1 MGSIRIAV
9 FEQMP
14 LFRAGIVQVLN
25 AEAGMAVV
33 AEGDLLPHAAVL
45 RRASADVVI
54 VDADLMEGHLGPAGP
69 VAALCSSAKVVLL
82 AFSAEGRRIRDAFA
96 AGVRGCVL
104 KGAGRME
111 LLEAVRDVSRGEGY
125 LSPTLAASMM
135 RTLAGPADS
144 SENAHYPAQLT
155 YREDQIFRL
164 LSEGLQNKE
173 IGRRLDLSEKSV
185 KRYVTCIF
193 EKLNVRNR
201 VEAAMLSRSA
211 AHQDLAGEN
220 SSASADIGRASQP
233 TLLLTAH
240 GGDTAAARA
249 KKNQD
254 KSVCTALRPAH
265 SATNC
270 FHAVF
275 GSNWLAQGGV
285 PGEPEGLP
293 SGTHILLW
301 PLTSA
306 RKAPP
311 I

>member
-25 AEAGMAVV
+25 AEPGMAVV
-33 AEGDLLPHAAVL
+33 AEGDTLPNAVL
-45 RRASADVVI
+45 MRASADVVI
-54 VDADLMEGHLGPAGP
+54 VDASLMEGHLGAAGP

-104 KGAGRME
+104 KGAGRLE

-135 RTLAGPADS
+135 RTLAGPTDS
-144 SENAHYPAQLT
+144 GEKAQYPVQLT

-173 IGRRLDLSEKSV
+173 IGRRLNLSEKSI

-201 VEAAMLSRSA
+201 VEAAMLSRSG
-211 AHQDLAGEN
+211 AHQDL
-220 SSASADIGRASQP
+220 ASADIGRASQP
-233 TLLLTAH
+233 ALVLAAH
-240 GGDTAAARA
+240 GGAAVAARA
-249 KKNQD
+249 KKTRD
-254 KSVCTALRPAH
+254 KSVCTPLRPAH

-275 GSNWLAQGGV
+275 GSSWLAHGGV
-285 PGEPEGLP
+285 QGEPEGVPL
-293 SGTHILLW
+293 GTHILL
-301 PLTSA
+301 
-306 RKAPP
+306 
-311 I
+311 